1 MPIHT
6 IFHPVIVP
14 LLDTTVYLAPVAP
27 TAGEINAPL
36 PSNAAVMVSLY
47 VVRPLV
53 PADPDVPADPEVPE
67 LPFEPEVPELPFT
80 PLDPEVP
87 LTPEVPLEPV
97 SPEDPLVPLVP
108 ETAFQDLPSRAYIWL
123 LLLSYTIVP
132 VAPVGTGNFPAIAT
146 TGSTNP
152 YPPVA
157 PPVFIP
163 TPPTFVIV

>member
-108 ETAFQDLPSRAYIWL
+108 ETAFQNLPSRAYIWL
-123 LLLSYTIVP
+123 LVLSYTIVP
-132 VAPVGTGNFPAIAT
+132 VVLIRIHRSHHRYLFQ
-146 TGSTNP
+146 
-152 YPPVA
+152 PPRRLLLYK
-157 PPVFIP
+157 PFKFLIFIR
-163 TPPTFVIV
+163 VV